1 MQTGRIT
8 ARIFASI
15 AAKVAMAVLFVFCNA
30 FFVRARDS
38 RANEIERVR
47 VHFPFDNAELR
58 SNYMNNESSLISL
71 RQLLEATD
79 GNIDVE
85 VIAYSSP
92 EGNESYNKSLSAR
105 RAASVKNFVL
115 SLFPDSKPTV
125 KVISVSEAWEQF
137 RAYVAADKSLDAAS
151 RSELLLVIDSD
162 SKADEK
168 ESLIKADPNY
178 KRLYSKYFRSLR
190 YAEISLK
197 LSSAAVFGLVN
208 TNASVPGMGV
218 SFANGSSRLDLTNK
232 ETVDALNAMV
242 AFFRENPSAADD
254 YVIAGAA
261 SPEGPTSANNRLALM
276 RAKAVADY
284 ISEKAPELKGKLHI
298 KAAGEDWNGL
308 RNAIL
313 AEDSLSSTDKQQ
325 LCAII
330 DSNAS
335 ADEKEAAL
343 KNHPAY
349 QTVRDN
355 CFGALRRQ
363 SIAPAD
369 SATSSSSTAVAPG
382 TAEGKDTASSADKGV
397 AGMGVS
403 FRNGSSK
410 LDPNYKDNKKALD
423 EMVAFFRENPSAVD
437 EYVIVG
443 SSASD
448 GSTPVDERLARQ
460 RAQAI
465 ADYISE
471 QAPELKGKLNT
482 KTTSE
487 DWNGLRR
494 QSTDTAESAS
504 KSSDKGVAGMGI
516 SFRNGSSK
524 LDPNYKDNKK
534 ALDEMVAFFRENP
547 SAADEYDIVGAASP
561 DGPTSVNDRLARE
574 RAQAVADYISEQ
586 APELKDR
593 LHTRSAGEDWNGL
606 RKAVLAEDSLSDKDK
621 KEICEI
627 IDSNASADEKEK
639 ALKDHPAYETVRENC
654 FDPLRSQSIE
664 LAENRNN
671 KTAET
676 TVIEV
681 VEEKK
686 DTVKDTVIAVVENE
700 TIIEKETAV
709 EDTLRRIERLPG
721 IYSKAVRLGEDYPV
735 ERDTVVKEKEY
746 ERELNM
752 IAGLKTN
759 LLYDAATAVNVEL
772 EIPIWEQTSLNAEFV
787 TPWWETGNKYCF
799 QIQYVSAE
807 FRYWFKPWEGVGVEK
822 LRGWFAAPYVAFG
835 QYDFQ
840 YDKQINYQGEFWS
853 AGLTAGYSMAIGKK
867 KKANLE
873 FSLSLGYLQSPFRHY
888 YPTDDYSKLIHDPY
902 RDGTLYWL
910 GPTKAKVSLVIPICI
925 PTGKTKEV
933 NND

>member
-1 MQTGRIT
+1 MKIGLAVGRPAPLTKQNFKSKMQTGRIT

-151 RSELLLVIDSD
+151 RSELLLIIDSD

-178 KRLYSKYFRSLR
+178 KRLYTKYFRSLR

-197 LSSAAVFGLVN
+197 LSGAAVFGLVN

-218 SFANGSSRLDLTNK
+218 SFVNGSSKLDLTNK

-330 DSNAS
+330 DSSAS

-363 SIAPAD
+363 SIVPAD
-369 SATSSSSTAVAPG
+369 SATSSSTAAASG
-382 TAEGKDTASSADKGV
+382 AAEGKDTTASSADKGV
-397 AGMGVS
+397 AGMGV
-403 FRNGSSK
+403 
-410 LDPNYKDNKKALD
+410 
-423 EMVAFFRENPSAVD
+423 
-437 EYVIVG
+437 
-443 SSASD
+443 
-448 GSTPVDERLARQ
+448 
-460 RAQAI
+460 
-465 ADYISE
+465 
-471 QAPELKGKLNT
+471 
-482 KTTSE
+482 
-487 DWNGLRR
+487 
-494 QSTDTAESAS
+494 
-504 KSSDKGVAGMGI
+504 

-639 ALKDHPAYETVRENC
+639 ALKNHPAYETVREKC

-671 KTAET
+671 KTTET

>member
-8 ARIFASI
+8 AKFFASI
-15 AAKVAMAVLFVFCNA
+15 AAKVAMVVLFVFCNA
-30 FFVRARDS
+30 FFVRARDI

-105 RAASVKNFVL
+105 RAASVKDFVL

-197 LSSAAVFGLVN
+197 LCSAAVFGLVN
-208 TNASVPGMGV
+208 TNASVPGLGV
-218 SFANGSSRLDLTNK
+218 SFANGSSKLDLTNK

-254 YVIAGAA
+254 YVIVGAA

-276 RAKAVADY
+276 RAKAIADY

-369 SATSSSSTAVAPG
+369 NNRTSSSSATVIPSA
-382 TAEGKDTASSADKGV
+382 TEDKNTESSSKDV
-397 AGMGVS
+397 AGMGV
-403 FRNGSSK
+403 
-410 LDPNYKDNKKALD
+410 
-423 EMVAFFRENPSAVD
+423 
-437 EYVIVG
+437 
-443 SSASD
+443 
-448 GSTPVDERLARQ
+448 
-460 RAQAI
+460 
-465 ADYISE
+465 
-471 QAPELKGKLNT
+471 
-482 KTTSE
+482 
-487 DWNGLRR
+487 
-494 QSTDTAESAS
+494 
-504 KSSDKGVAGMGI
+504 

-639 ALKDHPAYETVRENC
+639 ALKNHPAYETVREKC

-664 LAENRNN
+664 LAEDRNE
-671 KTAET
+671 TTET
-676 TVIEV
+676 TVEEPVQV
-681 VEEKK
+681 VTITVT
-686 DTVKDTVIAVVENE
+686 DTVTVADTMP
-700 TIIEKETAV
+700 
-709 EDTLRRIERLPG
+709 RIPRLAS
-721 IYSKAVRLGEDYPV
+721 IRTKATVLGESAPV
-735 ERDTVVKEKEY
+735 ERDSVGYIPAQKYEWKDIPVV
-746 ERELNM
+746 
-752 IAGLKTN
+752 AVSSN
-759 LLYDAATAVNVEL
+759 LLYDLVAAPNFAL
-772 EIPIWEQTSLNAEFV
+772 EVPVSKDRKWSVYGEYTF
-787 TPWWETGNKYCF
+787 PWWLPKSNEWCYEMLKWDLGVRYHFRDFDCEDPYDIFSGHFLGLNL
-799 QIQYVSAE
+799 SAG
-807 FRYWFKPWEGVGVEK
+807 Y
-822 LRGWFAAPYVAFG
+822 
-835 QYDFQ
+835 YDFEPMHHG
-840 YDKQINYQGEFWS
+840 YQGEFQLI
-853 AGLTAGYSMAIGKK
+853 GLEYGYSWKLNDHWRLDAAIG
-867 KKANLE
+867 A
-873 FSLSLGYLQSPFRHY
+873 GWMGTHY
-888 YPTDDYSKLIHDPY
+888 RYYEADPTDTHLIYQHHG
-902 RDGTLYWL
+902 RLGWF
-910 GPTKAKVSLVIPICI
+910 GPTKAEIGIKYIVTHKQRRAV
-925 PTGKTKEV
+925 K
-933 NND
+933 

>member
-1 MQTGRIT
+1 
-8 ARIFASI
+8 
-15 AAKVAMAVLFVFCNA
+15 
-30 FFVRARDS
+30 
-38 RANEIERVR
+38 
-47 VHFPFDNAELR
+47 
-58 SNYMNNESSLISL
+58 MNNESSLISL

-197 LSSAAVFGLVN
+197 LGSAAVFGLVN

-218 SFANGSSRLDLTNK
+218 SFANGSSKLDLTNK

-355 CFGALRRQ
+355 CFSALRRQ
-363 SIAPAD
+363 SIVPAD
-369 SATSSSSTAVAPG
+369 SATSSSAAAASGA
-382 TAEGKDTASSADKGV
+382 AEGKDTTAS
-397 AGMGVS
+397 
-403 FRNGSSK
+403 
-410 LDPNYKDNKKALD
+410 
-423 EMVAFFRENPSAVD
+423 
-437 EYVIVG
+437 
-443 SSASD
+443 
-448 GSTPVDERLARQ
+448 
-460 RAQAI
+460 
-465 ADYISE
+465 
-471 QAPELKGKLNT
+471 
-482 KTTSE
+482 
-487 DWNGLRR
+487 
-494 QSTDTAESAS
+494 
-504 KSSDKGVAGMGI
+504 SSDKGVAGMGV

-621 KEICEI
+621 KEICELLRI
-627 IDSNASADEKEK
+627 IPHTRLYARSASILSAASLSLWQKIVTRLQRLPQSLRRLLRRTILLLLQPRSS
-639 ALKDHPAYETVRENC
+639 ARILSAASSVSLVFTPRQLSRVRIQSLSIS
-654 FDPLRSQSIE
+654 PLRSLS
-664 LAENRNN
+664 
-671 KTAET
+671 
-676 TVIEV
+676 
-681 VEEKK
+681 
-686 DTVKDTVIAVVENE
+686 
-700 TIIEKETAV
+700 TI
-709 EDTLRRIERLPG
+709 
-721 IYSKAVRLGEDYPV
+721 
-735 ERDTVVKEKEY
+735 
-746 ERELNM
+746 
-752 IAGLKTN
+752 
-759 LLYDAATAVNVEL
+759 LL
-772 EIPIWEQTSLNAEFV
+772 
-787 TPWWETGNKYCF
+787 
-799 QIQYVSAE
+799 
-807 FRYWFKPWEGVGVEK
+807 
-822 LRGWFAAPYVAFG
+822 
-835 QYDFQ
+835 
-840 YDKQINYQGEFWS
+840 
-853 AGLTAGYSMAIGKK
+853 
-867 KKANLE
+867 
-873 FSLSLGYLQSPFRHY
+873 
-888 YPTDDYSKLIHDPY
+888 
-902 RDGTLYWL
+902 
-910 GPTKAKVSLVIPICI
+910 
-925 PTGKTKEV
+925 
-933 NND
+933 